1 MVIFENHVKYKISRQ
16 NDGSYV
22 ILKKDMDTKNVD
34 IHSTHDT
41 YDEAKDEL
49 TDIHHKPNQVETMI
63 FLNDLKDS
71 IKNI

>member
-1 MVIFENHVKYKISRQ
+1 MSNAKDHVKYKISRQ
-16 NDGSYV
+16 NDGTYA
-22 ILKKDMDTKNVD
+22 ILKKSINGKNVD